1 MVLVCVYFMQSY
13 NIVIDEIIVA
23 SVINTDF
30 TEIKSFLNF
39 KIVLFKFIKILT
51 QINTKFMRKI
61 L

>member
-1 MVLVCVYFMQSY
+1 MQSY

-39 KIVLFKFIKILT
+39 KIILFKFIKILT
-51 QINTKFMRKI
+51 
-61 L
+61 

>member
-1 MVLVCVYFMQSY
+1 MQSY

-51 QINTKFMRKI
+51 QTNTKFMRKI

>member
-1 MVLVCVYFMQSY
+1 MQRY

-30 TEIKSFLNF
+30 IKIKSFLNF
-39 KIVLFKFIKILT
+39 KIVLFKFIKIPT